1 MNKPKFIVLEA
12 LDGVGKTTLVHLVAE
27 RLGGLAMDTPG
38 PVLRATAPAVLD
50 ALGEHQTA
58 RALFYAASV
67 LAAGARANEVV
78 REGQTVVMDRYWLS
92 TLSYARARGVTVDL
106 TCIEGTVPPPD
117 MTVLV
122 TLDEEER
129 QRRLLARGCTT
140 ADRETMDERFRE
152 RVLSEMRS
160 TARTPALR
168 PTVEVNLTGADPDEA
183 VERVLRILQA
193 QP

>member
-38 PVLRATAPAVLD
+38 PALRATAAGVLD

-67 LAAGARANEVV
+67 LAAGERANQVV
-78 REGQTVVMDRYWLS
+78 RAGQTVVMDRYWLS

-106 TCIEGTVPPPD
+106 ASIEGTVPLPD

-140 ADRETMDERFRE
+140 ADRETMDERFRH

-160 TARTPALR
+160 TARRPALR
-168 PTVEVNLTGADPDEA
+168 PTVEVNLTGANRDEA
-183 VERVLRILQA
+183 VERVLRVLLA

>member
-1 MNKPKFIVLEA
+1 MNKAKFIVLEA
-12 LDGVGKTTLVHLVAE
+12 LDGVGKTTLVNLVAE

-38 PVLRATAPAVLD
+38 PALRATAGGVLE
-50 ALGEHQTA
+50 ALGDHQTA

-67 LAAGARANEVV
+67 LAAGERANRVV
-78 REGQTVVMDRYWLS
+78 RAGQTVVMDRYWLS

-106 TCIEGTVPPPD
+106 ASIEGTVPLPD

-140 ADRETMDERFRE
+140 ADRETMDERFRH

-160 TARTPALR
+160 TARRRALR
-168 PTVEVNLTGADPDEA
+168 PTVEVNLTGANRNEA
-183 VERVLRILQA
+183 VERVLRVLLA